1 MYVLMEALSAEVD
14 PGEVIVP
21 GSSGPCANIMMQAWQ
36 VKEGQSFIFSPA
48 LGAMGFGLPMS
59 IGACLA
65 SGRRRTICVNGDG
78 GFQLNIQELETV
90 HRLNLPIK
98 FFVLNNNGYGSI
110 MSMQRNYFDGHYVG
124 SEPGSGLTFPDIVKV
139 GRAYGLGTYRI
150 KNHANLQAKIR
161 EAINIPGPVIIEVMV
176 DPSQVQQPRV
186 TSVLQSDGT
195 LKSKPMEDLWPFLS
209 REEFASNMIIPLLP
223 E

>member
-1 MYVLMEALSAEVD
+1 
-14 PGEVIVP
+14 
-21 GSSGPCANIMMQAWQ
+21 
-36 VKEGQSFIFSPA
+36 
-48 LGAMGFGLPMS
+48 
-59 IGACLA
+59 
-65 SGRRRTICVNGDG
+65 
-78 GFQLNIQELETV
+78 
-90 HRLNLPIK
+90 
-98 FFVLNNNGYGSI
+98 
-110 MSMQRNYFDGHYVG
+110 
-124 SEPGSGLTFPDIVKV
+124 LTFPDIVKV